1 MSKTYRNLGLAVGA
15 LALLAAVAPGLAA
28 GITVPTDG
36 GAPAAGQGT
45 VVLQGFTVTNI
56 DWKVNDDEDVTDV
69 GFTIIRS
76 AAGAEVVTAAA
87 SETEGNAVVR
97 VRLEGTTDE
106 VTTNKD
112 WVSCKVE
119 NLGLA
124 TCDIEDA
131 GAMMSASDLERVNI
145 IAFDRK

>member
-28 GITVPTDG
+28 GITVPTDED
-36 GAPAAGQGT
+36 APAAGQGT

-56 DWKVNDDEDVTDV
+56 DWKVNDEEDVTDV

-87 SETEGNAVVR
+87 SETSGNAVVR
-97 VRLEGTTDE
+97 VRLEG
-106 VTTNKD
+106 TTNKD

>member
-1 MSKTYRNLGLAVGA
+1 MSKAYRNLGLAVGA

-28 GITVPTDG
+28 GITVPKDG

-45 VVLQGFTVTNI
+45 VVLQGFTVSDI
-56 DWKVNDDEDVTDV
+56 DWTVNDDENVTDV

-76 AAGAEVVTAAA
+76 AAGAAVVTAAA
-87 SETEGNAVVR
+87 LETSGNAVVR

-106 VTTNKD
+106 D
-112 WVSCKVE
+112 WVSCDVA
-119 NLGLA
+119 LGVA
-124 TCDIEDA
+124 TCDIESA